1 MSRKTLISILACLLS
16 LLPILIH
23 SQTLTKYEYWFDDN
37 FSGRKSGNL
46 SGTNKLVN
54 TSISTNGLDNGV
66 HKFSFRAKQSD
77 GYFSAVTS
85 SLFLKR
91 TAAQS
96 SQMEY
101 WFDDNFDQ
109 RESISIGNT
118 EEEQSFDLDLRDN
131 AKFPMGFH
139 NLNIRVTIE
148 GEGES
153 AVYSS
158 PVLKLSAGKAT
169 QLEYWIDD
177 DFAHAHTISG
187 SLASDGQDYL
197 FVSDLDL
204 GNISPGHHRLYC
216 RAVSNSKRTASAVT
230 MTPIMVKS
238 RYNVNSA
245 DVKVTQY
252 SLSVDNE
259 TPVVAKLG
267 NLDNDI
273 TFEQD
278 FDIHDLTPGTHTLK
292 AKFWNNLGA
301 SVGEESQFTVTVPE
315 TPAITLSATEASGS
329 VQLRFNVPRNVHRY
343 ALNRR
348 DANGAKAVIYKCPEN
363 VAGGGFYT
371 DTPPAGSYT
380 YFVQGSYR
388 DASGTSHL
396 VSSDEVAVN
405 VAEVQASKGF
415 GYITG
420 IIWPKYGVATM
431 HDIVYSDGWETT
443 ITDKYF
449 ERQQIPVGTTL
460 TISVRGN
467 SQEVFE
473 TATVTIKAGENL
485 VSLKDL
491 NNVEYESKPNYYNH
505 DLDFCSDL
513 DWVGNNYQFSV
524 KNVTRNT
531 WSGYVR
537 LRIITKDKAL
547 KEKLKEEEEGG
558 DGESTDPSL
567 EEDYGEITPG
577 LRAEDNYVYVYS
589 KEIQKLQSGE
599 STMVSLSLDDV
610 FAPDK
615 KDWYYIYIESVGK
628 WNIDP
633 KGSEKVKLIG
643 IDHDYSVTENPILR
657 KINKDDLKLAVA
669 KELMQDAEYG
679 ANIILACCSKLNQ
692 LNGIIGNMGDVGW
705 VELSKMYK
713 EKYPIDLNDLN
724 QYIDEAIETESA
736 AEFKE
741 DLMMQAF
748 LFEVFGYNSLDFAN
762 TFREDIANDIFKY
775 SKGVEEYLGGAMQV
789 LKYIRDYR
797 QWDNMN
803 ECEKY
808 FNCADAIL
816 EAADRYT
823 NTPICKMLK
832 VYTKVGKSL
841 IQKALE
847 YAATY
852 YDNYAASF
860 LKENAPSAN
869 DNPKNDYNR
878 HVDFKIKVRA
888 NYWMDFFGHEYFNF
902 EKNGTSPIR
911 DVVVKVHNIPG
922 YPKSVATILF
932 DLIPVSDGV
941 MLKQTSMLNE
951 DVLDDQ
957 KPIDQMWM
965 EIKWKNGRKTV
976 VPLRADIDG
985 VDFVG
990 AGESIS
996 RTSLYTVY
1004 LQSGT
1009 TKFDNMADDIEIKK

>member
-1 MSRKTLISILACLLS
+1 MSRKTLYSLFACLLY
-16 LLPILIH
+16 LLPVLIQAQ
-23 SQTLTKYEYWFDDN
+23 SLTRYEYWFDDN
-37 FSGRKSGNL
+37 FRGKVSKSI
-46 SGTNKLVN
+46 SGTDVLVKL
-54 TSISTNGLDNGV
+54 SIDTDQLDNGI

-77 GYFSAVTS
+77 DMYSAITS

-91 TAAQS
+91 PAAQNS
-96 SQMEY
+96 VMEY
-101 WFDDNFDQ
+101 WFDDKFDQ
-109 RESISIGNT
+109 RESMSISNT
-118 EEEQSFDLDLRDN
+118 EDEQTFELDLRDN
-131 AKFPMGFH
+131 AKYPWGFH
-139 NLNIRVTIE
+139 QLNMRITLE
-148 GEGES
+148 GGGES

-158 PVLKLSAGKAT
+158 PVLKLSAGKAN

-177 DFAHAHTISG
+177 DFAHVHTISG

-197 FVSDLDL
+197 FVNDLDL
-204 GNISPGHHRLYC
+204 GDVSPGHHRLYC
-216 RAVSNSKRTASAVT
+216 RAVSSSGKTASAVT
-230 MTPIMVKS
+230 MTPILVKS
-238 RYNVNSA
+238 RYNVSSA
-245 DVKVTQY
+245 DAKVTQY

-259 TPVVAKLG
+259 APVVAKLSDP
-267 NLDNDI
+267 DNDI
-273 TFEQD
+273 TFERD
-278 FDIHDLTPGTHTLK
+278 FDVHDLTPGTHTLK

-301 SVGEESQFTVTVPE
+301 GVGEESQFTVTVPE
-315 TPAITLSATEASGS
+315 TPSITLNATEAIGS
-329 VQLRFNVPRNVHRY
+329 VQLHFDVPRSVHRF

-363 VAGGGFYT
+363 VTGGGFYT

-388 DASGTSHL
+388 DVSGTSHL
-396 VSSDEVAVN
+396 VSSDELAIN
-405 VAEVQASKGF
+405 VAEVQSPNGF

-420 IIWPKYGVATM
+420 VIWPKYGASTM

-467 SQEVFE
+467 AREEFE

-491 NNVEYESKPNYYNH
+491 NNVEYESKPNNYDN

-513 DWVGNNYQFSV
+513 DWVGKNYQFSV

-537 LRIITKDKAL
+537 LRIITRDKAL
-547 KEKLKEEEEGG
+547 KEKLNQEEG
-558 DGESTDPSL
+558 GESTDPSL
-567 EEDYGEITPG
+567 EENYGEITPG

-589 KEIQKLQSGE
+589 TEIKNLQIGE
-599 STMVSLSLDDV
+599 STMVSMSLDDV

-615 KDWYYIYIESVGK
+615 KDWYYIYFESVGK

-643 IDHDYSVTENPILR
+643 IDYDYSVTENPVLR
-657 KINKDDLKLAVA
+657 KINKEDLKLAVA

-713 EKYPIDLNDLN
+713 EKYPIDLNNLN

-736 AEFKE
+736 VAFKE
-741 DLMMQAF
+741 DKMMQAF
-748 LFEVFGYNSLDFAN
+748 LFDVFGYNALDFAN
-762 TFREDIANDIFKY
+762 KFREDIANDIFKY
-775 SKGVEEYLGGAMQV
+775 SKGVDDYLGTAMEV
-789 LKYIRDYR
+789 LRVIRDYR
-797 QWDNMN
+797 QWDKMN

-816 EAADRYT
+816 NVVDRYT

-832 VYTKVGKSL
+832 AYTKIGKSL

-847 YAATY
+847 YGATY

-860 LKENAPSAN
+860 LKENASSAN

-878 HVDFKIKVRA
+878 HIDFKIKVRA

-911 DVVVKVHNIPG
+911 DVVVRVHNISG
-922 YPKSVATILF
+922 YPKSVATIFF

-941 MLKQTSMLNE
+941 MLKQTSMVNE
-951 DVLDDQ
+951 DNLDDQ

-1009 TKFDNMADDIEIKK
+1009 TKFDNMADDIEIK

>member
-1 MSRKTLISILACLLS
+1 MSRKIFYSLFTCLLC
-16 LLPILIH
+16 LLPVLIQAQ
-23 SQTLTKYEYWFDDN
+23 SLTRYEYWFDDN
-37 FSGRKSGNL
+37 FSGRVSKSI
-46 SGTNKLVN
+46 SGTDALVKL
-54 TSISTNGLDNGV
+54 SIDTDQLDNGI

-77 GYFSAVTS
+77 DMYSAITS

-91 TAAQS
+91 PAAQNS
-96 SQMEY
+96 VMEY
-101 WFDDNFDQ
+101 WFDDKFDQ
-109 RESISIGNT
+109 RESMSISNT
-118 EEEQSFDLDLRDN
+118 EDEQTFELDLRDN
-131 AKFPMGFH
+131 AKYPWGFH
-139 NLNIRVTIE
+139 QLNMHITLE
-148 GEGES
+148 GGGES

-177 DFAHAHTISG
+177 DFAHVHTISG

-197 FVSDLDL
+197 FVNDLDL
-204 GNISPGHHRLYC
+204 GDVSPGHHRLYC
-216 RAVSNSKRTASAVT
+216 RTVSSSGKTASAVT
-230 MTPIMVKS
+230 MTPIIVKS

-245 DVKVTQY
+245 DAKVTQY

-259 TPVVAKLG
+259 APVIAKLG
-267 NLDNDI
+267 SPDNDI

-278 FDIHDLTPGTHTLK
+278 FDVHDLTPGTHTLK
-292 AKFWNNLGA
+292 AKFWNNFGA
-301 SVGEESQFTVTVPE
+301 CVGEESQFTVTVPE
-315 TPAITLSATEASGS
+315 TPTITLNATEAIGS
-329 VQLRFNVPRNVHRY
+329 VQLSFDVPRSVHRY

-363 VAGGGFYT
+363 IAGGWFYT
-371 DTPPAGSYT
+371 DTPSAGSYT
-380 YFVQGSYR
+380 YFIQGSYR

-396 VSSDEVAVN
+396 VSSNEVAVN
-405 VAEVQASKGF
+405 VAEVQAPNGF

-420 IIWPKYGVATM
+420 IIWPKYGAANM

-467 SQEVFE
+467 SLEEFE
-473 TATVTIKAGENL
+473 TATVTIKAGENH

-491 NNVEYESKPNYYNH
+491 NNVAFESKPNYNNH

-547 KEKLKEEEEGG
+547 KEKLKAEEEGG
-558 DGESTDPSL
+558 DGETTDPSI

-589 KEIQKLQSGE
+589 TEIKNLQSGE

-615 KDWYYIYIESVGK
+615 NDWYYIYFESVGK

-643 IDHDYSVTENPILR
+643 IDHDYSVTENPVLR
-657 KINKDDLKLAVA
+657 QISKKDLKLAVA

-705 VELSKMYK
+705 VELSKKYK

-736 AEFKE
+736 AKFKE

-748 LFEVFGYNSLDFAN
+748 LFDVFGYNALEFAN
-762 TFREDIANDIFKY
+762 TFREKVANDIFKY
-775 SKGVEEYLGGAMQV
+775 SKGVDEYLGGAMKV

-797 QWDNMN
+797 TW
-803 ECEKY
+803 EKMDDYEQY
-808 FNCADAIL
+808 FYCADAIL
-816 EAADRYT
+816 DAADRYT
-823 NTPICKMLK
+823 NTPICEMLK
-832 VYTKVGKSL
+832 VYTKIGKSL

-847 YAATY
+847 YGATL
-852 YDNYAASF
+852 YDNYAGSMLKDNAAS
-860 LKENAPSAN
+860 PS
-869 DNPKNDYNR
+869 DRKDYNR
-878 HVDFKIKVRA
+878 NIDFKIMVRT
-888 NYWMDFFGHEYFNF
+888 NSMMNFFHDIYFNF
-902 EKNGTSPIR
+902 EENGTSPIR
-911 DVVVKVHNIPG
+911 DVVVKAHNIPG
-922 YPKSVATILF
+922 RPEAIATFYF
-932 DLIPVSDGV
+932 DLVPVSDGV
-941 MLKQTSMLNE
+941 MLKQTSTHDESL
-951 DVLDDQ
+951 LDDQ
-957 KPIDQMWM
+957 KPIDRMWM
-965 EIKWKNGRKTV
+965 EIKWKNGRMTK
-976 VPLRADIDG
+976 VPLRDDIDG
-985 VDFVG
+985 VVFNQATLG
-990 AGESIS
+990 QQ
-996 RTSLYTVY
+996 THLYTVY
-1004 LQSGT
+1004 LQSET
-1009 TKFDNMADDIEIKK
+1009 TTFDNMADEIEIKE

>member
-1 MSRKTLISILACLLS
+1 MSRKTFIYIFACLLC
-16 LLPILIH
+16 LLH
-23 SQTLTKYEYWFDDN
+23 NQAMAQTLEYWFDDQFDSRN
-37 FSGRKSGNL
+37 TTTIATSDAEQEL
-46 SGTNKLVN
+46 S
-54 TSISTNGLDNGV
+54 
-66 HKFSFRAKQSD
+66 
-77 GYFSAVTS
+77 
-85 SLFLKR
+85 
-91 TAAQS
+91 
-96 SQMEY
+96 
-101 WFDDNFDQ
+101 
-109 RESISIGNT
+109 
-118 EEEQSFDLDLRDN
+118 LDLRN
-131 AKFPMGFH
+131 STKFPFGFH
-139 NLNIRVTIE
+139 KLNMRIII
-148 GEGES
+148 GGKPS

-177 DFAHAHTISG
+177 DYAHAQTISG

-197 FVSDLDL
+197 FVNDLDL
-204 GNISPGHHRLYC
+204 GNVSPGYHRLYC

-230 MTPIMVKS
+230 MTPIIVKS
-238 RYNVNSA
+238 RYNMSSA
-245 DVKVTQY
+245 NVKVTQY

-259 TPVVAKLG
+259 TPVVAKLSSP
-267 NLDNDI
+267 DNDI
-273 TFEQD
+273 TFERD
-278 FDIHDLTPGTHTLK
+278 FDVHDLTPGTHTLK

-301 SVGEESQFTVTVPE
+301 GVGDESQFTITVPE
-315 TPAITLSATEASGS
+315 IPTITLNATETTGS
-329 VQLRFNVPRNVHRY
+329 VQLRFNVPGNVQRY
-343 ALNRR
+343 ALSRR

-363 VAGGGFYT
+363 IADGGFYI
-371 DTPPAGSYT
+371 DTPPAAGSYT
-380 YFVQGSYR
+380 YFIQGSYR
-388 DASGTSHL
+388 DASGTSHI
-396 VSSDEVAVN
+396 VNSDELTVN
-405 VAEVQASKGF
+405 VAEIQAPNGF

-420 IIWPKYGVATM
+420 VIWPKYGAATM
-431 HDIVYSDGWETT
+431 HDIIYSDGWETT
-443 ITDKYF
+443 ITDKFF

-467 SQEVFE
+467 TQEEFE

-491 NNVEYESKPNYYNH
+491 NNYEYVSKPNNSNN
-505 DLDFCSDL
+505 DLGFCTDL
-513 DWVGNNYQFSV
+513 NWVGNNYQFSV

-531 WSGYVR
+531 WTGYVR

-547 KEKLKEEEEGG
+547 KEKLKQEESG
-558 DGESTDPSL
+558 DSPDPSI

-577 LRAEDNYVYVYS
+577 LRAEDNYVYVFS
-589 KEIQKLQSGE
+589 TEIKNLPSGE
-599 STMVSLSLDDV
+599 STMVSLSLDNV

-615 KDWYYIYIESVGK
+615 NEWYYIYFESVGK

-643 IDHDYSVTENPILR
+643 IDNDYSVTENPVLR
-657 KINKDDLKLAVA
+657 KINKKDLKVAVA
-669 KELMQDAEYG
+669 KELMQEAEYG

-713 EKYPIDLNDLN
+713 EKYPIDLNNLN
-724 QYIDEAIETESA
+724 QYIGEAIETGST

-741 DLMMQAF
+741 DKLMQAF
-748 LFEVFGYNSLDFAN
+748 LFEVFGYNALDFAN
-762 TFREDIANDIFKY
+762 EFREDIANDIFKY
-775 SKGVEEYLGGAMQV
+775 SKGVDDYLGTAMEV
-789 LKYIRDYR
+789 LKFIRDYR
-797 QWDNMN
+797 QWDKMN

-808 FNCADAIL
+808 FSCADAIL
-816 EAADRYT
+816 DVADRYT
-823 NTPICKMLK
+823 KTPICKMLK
-832 VYTKVGKSL
+832 AYTKVGKSL

-847 YAATY
+847 YGATY

-878 HVDFKIKVRA
+878 HIDFKIMVRA
-888 NYWMDFFGHEYFNF
+888 DSWKNFFSNQYFDFK
-902 EKNGTSPIR
+902 KNGTSPIR
-911 DVVVKVHNIPG
+911 DVVVKAHNIPG
-922 YPKSVATILF
+922 YPKSVATMLF

-941 MLKQTSMLNE
+941 MLKQTGMVNE
-951 DVLDDQ
+951 SQLDDQ

-990 AGESIS
+990 AAESIS

-1004 LQSGT
+1004 LQSGVT
-1009 TKFDNMADDIEIKK
+1009 EFDNMADDIIIKK